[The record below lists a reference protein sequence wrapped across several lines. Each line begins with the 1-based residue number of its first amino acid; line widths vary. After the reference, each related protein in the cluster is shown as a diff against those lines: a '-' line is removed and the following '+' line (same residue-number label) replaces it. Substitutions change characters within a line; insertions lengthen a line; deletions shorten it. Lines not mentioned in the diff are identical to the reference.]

1 MALTA
6 EQAKVLEGID
16 PQDLATLV
24 SKANRADTEVR
35 INDEDNQKFGEVSLY
50 KVQSNG
56 YARPKM
62 GIDADGIP
70 GLIAGLQ
77 DAFATLRPD
86 VEFSA
91 FALVT
96 EDES

>member
-6 EQAKVLEGID
+6 EQAAVLEGID

-24 SKANRADTEVR
+24 AQTNRADTEVR
-35 INDEDNQKFGEVSLY
+35 INDADNVKFGEVSVY

-56 YARPKM
+56 YARPKL
-62 GIDADGIP
+62 GVDADAIP
-70 GLIAGLQ
+70 GLIDGLQ
-77 DAFATLRPD
+77 VAFATLRPD
-86 VEFSA
+86 TEFVP

-96 EDES
+96 EE

>member
-24 SKANRADTEVR
+24 SKTNRADTEVR
-35 INDEDNQKFGEVSLY
+35 INDEDNTKFGEVSLY

-77 DAFATLRPD
+77 EAFATLRSD
-86 VEFSA
+86 TEFVP

-96 EDES
+96 EE